1 MNYKKTLIP
10 IFFALVISV
19 AIQSCKKEDG
29 GVAVNSGSSDS
40 SQGAVSP
47 GVETDSINSFSKFS
61 IISPSGLING
71 SISDSNN
78 TISVILPS
86 DSTKLSDLVAN
97 FTSLAENVKVGNTP
111 QVSGTTA
118 NDFSKGPVTY
128 TVTAKNGTTRNYVVS
143 ITIAPATTKELTEF
157 SINNV
162 KADISIQKDINIQL
176 PYGTTLNNLIA
187 VFKTN
192 GKSVDVEKVAQISGQ
207 TPNDFSRPVIYTV
220 SAADGSS
227 QKYTVRAV
235 VALNNAKDISSLGL
249 ANYPSAQVQRIG
261 NNFSIVL
268 PYGTNISNLNVAFQT
283 TGAKVMYNG
292 APLQSGSSFVNF
304 TLSPVIFTVHAA
316 DGSTQEFYVSVT
328 TQSVPA
334 TSDMLSFAINGVSAN
349 IVGDTISLTLP
360 FGSSLAD
367 RVATFTTNG
376 VSVKIGNVVQT
387 SGQNINDFRGPVVYT
402 VQAYDNTSKN
412 YTVKVTNAL
421 NPEKAFNSFSIS
433 AAGGT
438 VVGSISQSSIRVEG
452 LHCDAD
458 LTKLSPTFTYS
469 GKTVIAVTPSGQ
481 EMIQYSN
488 NSSLDFTRPVT
499 YLVKA
504 QDDSTITY
512 VVSVT
517 KKTWSTETYKDGKST
532 KTRQVCR

>member
-40 SQGAVSP
+40 SQGTVSP

-143 ITIAPATTKELTEF
+143 ITIAPSTTKELTEF

-176 PYGTTLNNLIA
+176 PFGATLNNLIA

-227 QKYTVRAV
+227 QKYTVRAS

-261 NNFSIVL
+261 NNFSIIL

-334 TSDMLSFAINGVSAN
+334 TSDMLSFAINGVNAN

-458 LTKLSPTFTYS
+458 LTKLSPTFTFS
-469 GKTVIAVTPSGQ
+469 VKAVIAVTPSGQ
-481 EMIQYSN
+481 QMIQYSN

>member
-40 SQGAVSP
+40 SQGTVSP

-143 ITIAPATTKELTEF
+143 ITIAPSTTKELTEF

-176 PYGTTLNNLIA
+176 PFGATLNNLIA

-227 QKYTVRAV
+227 QKYTVRAS

-261 NNFSIVL
+261 NNFSIIL

-334 TSDMLSFAINGVSAN
+334 TSDMLSFAINGVNAN

-458 LTKLSPTFTYS
+458 LTKLSPTFTFS
-469 GKTVIAVTPSGQ
+469 GKAVIAVTPSGQ
-481 EMIQYSN
+481 QMIQYSN